1 MLKWLAAVA
10 AFAAFAVL
18 AIGALHMPF
27 ARPLLAKLG
36 VGCPV
41 TKGTPRAVDDAR
53 AIPAAMYIG
62 KPGAPARPA
71 AGFELEK
78 TTLADLEAW
87 AKRQGISCAPLRGN
101 ETLRACQD
109 VDARALGEPP
119 TFPPAEEVTFEFR
132 ASGTLAVVTVLR
144 RKLPLAEANAM
155 VAESSKRLR
164 EVLGAPAKSTG
175 ENTAAHFAKGPLQAF
190 QEEYEFGNYAA
201 TLTETRIGDLGM
213 LVREQY
219 FSPVP

>member
-1 MLKWLAAVA
+1 MWKWVAAVA
-10 AFAAFAVL
+10 AFVAFAVL
-18 AIGALHMPF
+18 GIGALHMPF

-41 TKGTPRAVDDAR
+41 TKATPRAIDAAR
-53 AIPAAMYIG
+53 AIPAAMYLG

-78 TTLADLEAW
+78 TTLADLAAW
-87 AKRQGISCAPLRGN
+87 AKRHRISCDALHGN
-101 ETLRACQD
+101 ETLRACKD
-109 VDARALGEPP
+109 VDAMALGEPAA
-119 TFPPAEEVTFEFR
+119 FAPAEEVTFEFR

-144 RKLPLAEANAM
+144 RKLPVAEANAM
-155 VAESSKRLR
+155 VADVSRRLR
-164 EVLGAPAKSTG
+164 EALGTPSKSAG
-175 ENTAAHFAKGPLQAF
+175 ENTAVHFGKGPLQAF
-190 QEEYEFGNYAA
+190 QEEYEFGDYAA